1 MMQEP
6 FADSTTFWGRRRYL
20 LLIVISISIAFT
32 LVLISMTLYVRSG
45 TIQLDLSRPGYQR
58 VSNQTDSDN
67 ISIGSYPSGG
77 ILDKESLKTFEDIL
91 NSQITKAK
99 SFDAFGGDPLDP
111 SELNL
116 YQ

>member
-1 MMQEP
+1 MQEP
-6 FADSTTFWGRRRYL
+6 FADSTTFWGKHRYII
-20 LLIVISISIAFT
+20 LIAISLSIAFV
-32 LVLISMTLYVRSG
+32 LVIVSMTLYVRGG

-67 ISIGSYPSGG
+67 ISIGSYPSAGV
-77 ILDKESLKTFEDIL
+77 LDKESLKTFEDIL

-99 SFDAFGGDPLDP
+99 SIDAFGGDPLDP
-111 SELNL
+111 IELNL